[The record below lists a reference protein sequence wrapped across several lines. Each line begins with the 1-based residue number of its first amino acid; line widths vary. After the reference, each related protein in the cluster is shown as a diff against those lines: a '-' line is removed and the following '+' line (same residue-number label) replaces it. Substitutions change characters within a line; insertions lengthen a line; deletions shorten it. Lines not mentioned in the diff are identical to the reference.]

1 MFRPTLLINAASKAA
16 LYRTAAPS
24 FSRFY
29 SAGALSQADIE
40 SRVLDILKGFDKI
53 DQSKVALDAN
63 FVTDLGLD
71 SLDTVEVVMA
81 IEEEFSVE
89 IPDKEADDIKT
100 PRQAVDHISQRSDA
114 H

>member
-1 MFRPTLLINAASKAA
+1 MFRPTLLLNAASKAT
-16 LYRTAAPS
+16 LYRSAPA

-29 SAGALSQADIE
+29 SAGALAQSDIE
-40 SRVLDILKGFDKI
+40 SRVLDILKGFDRLI
-53 DQSKVALDAN
+53 N
-63 FVTDLGLD
+63 P

-81 IEEEFSVE
+81 IEEDFSVE

-100 PRQAVDHISQRSDA
+100 PRQAVEYISHRSDA